1 LQNLVAIIPNL
12 TSPVFLW
19 KYSARLLTPS
29 KFLSLC
35 GSFKRV
41 LETIYMWP
49 LLKPNSN
56 NWPSNSRWLLPKNPN
71 ARALAASRYRRIC
84 RASISV
90 MNLTLVSAA
99 NAVVI

>member
-1 LQNLVAIIPNL
+1 MSCRSNWRSLFTASKVYLQNLVAIIPNL

-41 LETIYMWP
+41 LETRKKMYEKYQDNRIWAAAMLYM
-49 LLKPNSN
+49 
-56 NWPSNSRWLLPKNPN
+56 
-71 ARALAASRYRRIC
+71 
-84 RASISV
+84 
-90 MNLTLVSAA
+90 
-99 NAVVI
+99 